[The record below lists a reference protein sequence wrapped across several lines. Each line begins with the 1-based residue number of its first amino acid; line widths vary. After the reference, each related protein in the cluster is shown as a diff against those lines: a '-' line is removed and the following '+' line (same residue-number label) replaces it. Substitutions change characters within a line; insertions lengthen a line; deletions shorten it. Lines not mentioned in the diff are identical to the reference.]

1 MESHSLELFKY
12 ISDELKNIAGISTKN
27 SDLSNLDFD
36 DDMMGDSLDADD
48 PDAEI
53 LQTMI
58 SKGAN
63 KELNISQLQALMHVV
78 TKVDDVDEFCEFHMV
93 MEQIKVIIKTSN
105 PKAVIGK
112 DVVMQYLG
120 TLDPKKQSL
129 ILTAFRSKRITT
141 NDNSTVPREIFQ
153 RKRKNNQE

>member
-93 MEQIKVIIKTSN
+93 ME
-105 PKAVIGK
+105 
-112 DVVMQYLG
+112 
-120 TLDPKKQSL
+120 
-129 ILTAFRSKRITT
+129 
-141 NDNSTVPREIFQ
+141 
-153 RKRKNNQE
+153 